1 LRRRREAKGIMNPNR
16 EILRILDA
24 NLNRASE
31 GLRVIEDGVRFI
43 LNERDLT
50 RQIREIRHSL
60 MRKIGEIP
68 GVDWA
73 RLIASREVGR
83 DVGKD
88 LGEKER
94 ENFQDL
100 IRANF
105 RRVEEAQRSLE
116 EFGKLFS
123 PALGQ
128 SFKELRFKTYSLEKK
143 VRMKLRKRID
153 LSLYVIADTRFIRKE
168 SFEENIEKVIS
179 SGATVIQL
187 REKNLPPPSFLKI
200 ALKMRK
206 LIRPPILFI
215 VNDRVDI
222 AMACRAD
229 GVHLGQEDFPVPA
242 ARRVMGEEMIIG
254 VSTHSLEE
262 ARRAERKGAD
272 YVAIGPV
279 FPTST
284 KLDSHPPVGTG
295 IIGEIKKELSIP
307 VVAIGGIMAENI
319 EEVLKMGA
327 DGIAV
332 VSAIF
337 GQEDVEGA
345 TRRLSEKIRNFRKKK

>member
-1 LRRRREAKGIMNPNR
+1 MNPDR
-16 EILRILDA
+16 EVLRILDA

-60 MRKIGEIP
+60 MRKAGEIP
-68 GVDWA
+68 GAHWEK
-73 RLIASREVGR
+73 LIASREVGR

-88 LGEKER
+88 SGEEGR
-94 ENFQDL
+94 ENFRDL

-105 RRVEEAQRSLE
+105 RRVQEAQRSLE

-143 VRMKLRKRID
+143 VRAKLRKRID
-153 LSLYVIADTRFIRKE
+153 LSLYVIAETKFIPE
-168 SFEENIEKVIS
+168 EDFEENIEKVVS
-179 SGATVIQL
+179 NGATVIQL

-200 ALKMRK
+200 ALRMRG

-222 AMACRAD
+222 AMASRAD
-229 GVHLGQEDFPVPA
+229 GVHLGQEDFPLPA

-262 ARRAERKGAD
+262 ALRAEREGAD
-272 YVAIGPV
+272 YVAIGPL

-307 VVAIGGIMAENI
+307 VVAIGGITAESI

-337 GQEDVEGA
+337 GQEDVDIA
-345 TRRLSEKIRNFRKKK
+345 TRRLSQKIRNFRKKKQL

>member
-1 LRRRREAKGIMNPNR
+1 MNPNR
-16 EILRILDA
+16 EVLRILDA
-24 NLNRASE
+24 NLNRACE
-31 GLRVIEDGVRFI
+31 GLRVIEDGVRFM

-50 RQIREIRHSL
+50 DQIREIRHSL
-60 MRKIGEIP
+60 IRTIGEIP
-68 GVDWA
+68 GAHWGKLV
-73 RLIASREVGR
+73 ASREAGR

-88 LGEKER
+88 LGEEER
-94 ENFQDL
+94 ESFRDL
-100 IRANF
+100 MGANF

-128 SFKELRFKTYSLEKK
+128 NFKELRFRTYSLEKK

-153 LSLYVIADTRFIRKE
+153 LSLYAIAETRFIRKE
-168 SFEENIEKVIS
+168 SFEENIEKLIS
-179 SGATVIQL
+179 GGATVIQL
-187 REKNLPPPSFLKI
+187 REKNLSPPSFLGA
-200 ALKMRK
+200 ALRIRK
-206 LIRPPILFI
+206 LILSPILFI
-215 VNDRVDI
+215 VNDRIDI

-229 GVHLGQEDFPVPA
+229 GVHLGQEDFPVPS

-262 ARRAERKGAD
+262 ARRAEREGAD

-284 KLDSHPPVGTG
+284 KLDSHPPVGVG
-295 IIGEIKKELSIP
+295 IIPEIKKELSIP
-307 VVAIGGIMAENI
+307 VVAIGGITPENV

-332 VSAIF
+332 ISAIF
-337 GQEDVEGA
+337 GHEDVNVA
-345 TRRLSEKIRNFRKKK
+345 TRRLSQKIRSFKKKK

>member
-1 LRRRREAKGIMNPNR
+1 MNPDR
-16 EILRILDA
+16 EVLRILDA
-24 NLNRASE
+24 NLNRVSE

-43 LNERDLT
+43 LNQRDLT

-60 MRKIGEIP
+60 MRKAGEIP
-68 GVDWA
+68 GAHWGK
-73 RLIASREVGR
+73 LIASREVGG

-88 LGEKER
+88 LGKEGR
-94 ENFQDL
+94 ENFRDL

-143 VRMKLRKRID
+143 VRGKLRKRID
-153 LSLYVIADTRFIRKE
+153 LSFYAIAETKFIPE
-168 SFEENIEKVIS
+168 EDFEENIEKVVS
-179 SGATVIQL
+179 NGATVIQL

-200 ALKMRK
+200 ALRMRK
-206 LIRPPILFI
+206 LIRPPILFM

-222 AMACRAD
+222 AMASRAD
-229 GVHLGQEDFPVPA
+229 GVHLGQEDFPLPA

-262 ARRAERKGAD
+262 ALRAEREGAD

-307 VVAIGGIMAENI
+307 VVAIGGITAENI

-337 GQEDVEGA
+337 GQEDVDVA
-345 TRRLSEKIRNFRKKK
+345 TRRLSQKIRNFRKKKQL

>member
-1 LRRRREAKGIMNPNR
+1 MNSDREV
-16 EILRILDA
+16 LRILDA

-50 RQIREIRHSL
+50 SQIREIRHSL
-60 MRKIGEIP
+60 MRKAGEIP
-68 GVDWA
+68 GAHWGK
-73 RLIASREVGR
+73 LIASREVER

-88 LGEKER
+88 SGEEGR
-94 ENFQDL
+94 ENFKDL

-105 RRVEEAQRSLE
+105 RRVQEAQRSLE

-128 SFKELRFKTYSLEKK
+128 SFKGLRFKTYSLEKK
-143 VRMKLRKRID
+143 VRAKLRKRID
-153 LSLYVIADTRFIRKE
+153 LSLYVIAETKLIPKKD
-168 SFEENIEKVIS
+168 FEENIEKVIS

-187 REKNLPPPSFLKI
+187 REKNLPALSFLKA
-200 ALKMRK
+200 ALRMRK
-206 LIRPPILFI
+206 LIRPPILFM

-222 AMACRAD
+222 AMASRAD
-229 GVHLGQEDFPVPA
+229 GVHLGQQDFPVPS

-262 ARRAERKGAD
+262 ALRAEREGAD
-272 YVAIGPV
+272 YAAVGPL

-284 KLDSHPPVGTG
+284 KLDSRPPVGTG
-295 IIGEIKKELSIP
+295 MIGEIKKELSIP
-307 VVAIGGIMAENI
+307 VVAIGGITVENAH
-319 EEVLKMGA
+319 EALKMGA

-337 GQEDVEGA
+337 GQEDINGA
-345 TRRLSEKIRNFRKKK
+345 TRRLSQEIRNFRKKK